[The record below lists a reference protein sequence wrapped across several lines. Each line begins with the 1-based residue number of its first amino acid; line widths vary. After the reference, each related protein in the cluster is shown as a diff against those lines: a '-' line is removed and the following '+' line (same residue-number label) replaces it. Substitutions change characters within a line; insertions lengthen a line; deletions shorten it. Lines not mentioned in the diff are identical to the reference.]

1 MKILFLLIFVG
12 CAAAPSTSL
21 VGSKTT
27 TATKNESTLTPNEAG
42 YWIQLGINAREKK
55 DFTPSFYAF
64 NRGLGLGKTDQE
76 KILAHQGL
84 ALLLLEFSNVEEAK
98 QHYDKVF
105 ELGKKNKEINLKS
118 FAQEYEQI
126 TTNLTA
132 KSQS

>member
-1 MKILFLLIFVG
+1 MKIFIILFLVG
-12 CAAAPSTSL
+12 CAGGNTSSISTKSL
-21 VGSKTT
+21 AKSETN
-27 TATKNESTLTPNEAG
+27 KNNFTPNEAS

-64 NRGLGLGKTDQE
+64 NRGLGLGKSDQE

-98 QHYDKVF
+98 IHFDKVV
-105 ELGKKNKEINLKS
+105 ELSKKNKEVNVKS
-118 FAQEYEQI
+118 FTEEFDKI
-126 TTNLTA
+126 TQSLTI